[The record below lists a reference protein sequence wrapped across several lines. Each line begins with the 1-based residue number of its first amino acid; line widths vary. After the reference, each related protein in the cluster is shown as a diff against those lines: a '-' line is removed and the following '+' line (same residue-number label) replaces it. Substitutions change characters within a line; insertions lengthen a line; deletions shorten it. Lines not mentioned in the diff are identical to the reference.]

1 MSGSPLKEYRARYS
15 RYHGQLYLARQGRRA
30 VAYGAAVRLINLHFS
45 SLTFTNAPVQE
56 PVVDLY
62 GDWLLFLRVGKG
74 AIQGQYQVGS
84 SSPLNSVIRDDSDL
98 SSTATL
104 VGLSLIIRPH
114 LLGRTRQAEQQK

>member
-1 MSGSPLKEYRARYS
+1 M
-15 RYHGQLYLARQGRRA
+15 
-30 VAYGAAVRLINLHFS
+30 
-45 SLTFTNAPVQE
+45 T
-56 PVVDLY
+56 DLY

-84 SSPLNSVIRDDSDL
+84 SPPLNSVIRGDSDL

-104 VGLSLIIRPH
+104 VGLSLIIRQH